1 MDEIVIKGKSFPR
14 EEVQKTG
21 ERVIKRKKLILR
33 IISASVGATGLLAF
47 FTMLFSGRVDETT
60 GETIPA
66 NPQANA
72 GGAVAMLLLFLIP
85 AIILL
90 LVSLKK
96 KDPIQIGTAELSRH
110 FPSPVG
116 FDGKVIDVLEGDKT
130 ILLARRPLSKFILD
144 SKSMK
149 FQLLLSNRYSKI
161 YGPNDLND
169 YEIKVDNEIV
179 VTSKTKT
186 KKGIGKAVAGG
197 LLFGGVGAIAGAAA
211 GNSKSKTTQTQKEI
225 HHYSLVLKINDLSRP
240 SYLINIDSAQIAE
253 EIVATLDIFSN
264 NKKEE
269 VAYAEEVVEV
279 KEEKPA
285 NHDYD
290 KFEEIKK
297 YKELLDGGIIT
308 QEEFDI
314 KKKEILG

>member
-1 MDEIVIKGKSFPR
+1 MDEIIIKGKSFSR
-14 EEVQKTG
+14 EEVQKAG
-21 ERVIKRKKLILR
+21 ERAIKRKKQLFR
-33 IISASVGATGLLAF
+33 IISASLCATGLLMF
-47 FTMLFSGRVDETT
+47 FLMLFSNHVNKET

-66 NPQANA
+66 DPQANA
-72 GGAVAMLLLFLIP
+72 GSAVILLLFFLIP
-85 AIILL
+85 AIVLL
-90 LVSLKK
+90 IISLSKK
-96 KDPIQIGTAELSRH
+96 KDPIQVGTAELSRH

-116 FDGKVIDVLEGDKT
+116 FDGNVINVLEGDKT
-130 ILLARRPLSKFILD
+130 ILLTRRPLSKFILD
-144 SKSMK
+144 SRSMK

-161 YGPNDLND
+161 YGSSDLND

-211 GNSKSKTTQTQKEI
+211 GNSKSKTTETQKEI
-225 HHYSLVLKINDLSRP
+225 HHYSLVLKINDLSKP
-240 SYLINIDSAQIAE
+240 SYVINIDSQQIAE

-269 VAYAEEVVEV
+269 AVFVEEA
-279 KEEKPA
+279 KEEKQVA
-285 NHDYD
+285 LEYD

-308 QEEFDI
+308 QEEFDA